1 MCDSTVGNAVDKVP
15 VNLEGDRVEIGF
27 NSRYLIDALRAVE
40 DDVIKI
46 ELNGPFSPI
55 KIVPKEGDS
64 FMFIVLPVRITKAY

>member
-64 FMFIVLPVRITKAY
+64 FMFIVLPVRITKA